1 MILPHAPRSM
11 KNVIEV
17 IRAQVAR
24 LSVESTGPRD
34 SSRLWRSNVIPS
46 PPGAFIMKCLLL
58 RSTNERKTL
67 KFDSKRSAGNA
78 G

>member
-24 LSVESTGPRD
+24 LPVESTGPRD
-34 SSRLWRSNVIPS
+34 SSRLRRSNVIPS
-46 PPGAFIMKCLLL
+46 PPGAFIMKWLLL
-58 RSTNERKTL
+58 LTNERKTL